1 MISFGRYV
9 NPEVPLKILLNIIIM
24 EITFNDILK
33 FKLKR
38 CYWNLFNCFSYN
50 RFHFH
55 AVCCDSYFRQDIFH
69 EKR

>member
-1 MISFGRYV
+1 MYV
-9 NPEVPLKILLNIIIM
+9 NPEVSLKILLNIIVM
-24 EITFNDILK
+24 EITFNDILE

-38 CYWNLFNCFSYN
+38 CYWNLFNCFFSNN

-55 AVCCDSYFRQDIFH
+55 AVCCDSYFKHEIFH